1 MTPHLVKP
9 CVKTPKNDAVAADAI
24 PDTVSRP
31 NMRLVPIK
39 STESHALLAAH
50 RARQAF
56 VKAHSA

>member
-1 MTPHLVKP
+1 MRLMTPHLVKP

-50 RARQAF
+50 RAR
-56 VKAHSA
+56 